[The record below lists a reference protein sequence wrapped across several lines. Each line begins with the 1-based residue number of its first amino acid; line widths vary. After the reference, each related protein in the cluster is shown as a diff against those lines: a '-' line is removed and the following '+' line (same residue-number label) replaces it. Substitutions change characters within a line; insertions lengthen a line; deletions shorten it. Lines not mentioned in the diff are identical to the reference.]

1 MAVTTLDYTYCTY
14 KIHVDTDLGTSPV
27 TNITDGAGTVYSIQ
41 VDNTANSGQVYLK
54 LYDNLVDGGIDQNG
68 TEADYIIG
76 IDGSSNRVISFP
88 SGLVVT
94 SGLSLRCVA
103 GYALSN
109 VSDPGQNVS
118 VKVVYSY
125 GIRWLIF

>member
-14 KIHVDTDLGTSPV
+14 KMHVDTDLGTSTV
-27 TNITDGAGTVYSIQ
+27 TNITDGAGTVYSIE

-68 TEADYIIG
+68 TEADYIFG
-76 IDGSSNRVISFP
+76 IDGSSNRMISFP
-88 SGLVVT
+88 AGLT
-94 SGLSLRCVA
+94 ISNGLSLRCVA

-118 VKVVYSY
+118 VKVVYT
-125 GIRWLIF
+125 